1 MNGFI
6 KLLQYDGSTG
16 NGIFDKRQS
25 AVKQLQTVML
35 FIHIA
40 ELKAVSEF
48 LKSLLYLKSL

>member
-6 KLLQYDGSTG
+6 KLLQSDGSTG
-16 NGIFDKRQS
+16 NGLFNKRQS

-40 ELKAVSEF
+40 ELKADSEF
-48 LKSLLYLKSL
+48 LKSLVY

>member
-1 MNGFI
+1 MNGFM
-6 KLLQYDGSTG
+6 KLLQSDGSTG

-25 AVKQLQTVML
+25 AVKQPQTVML